1 METNFCIT
9 LTTIPSRLEDIYKT
23 IKSIEEQTL
32 KPNKIFLNIP
42 KEYYRFPGTEIKDYE
57 IKKIQSELLKVN
69 RCSDFGP
76 ATKIMGSL
84 NDVKKYDCVI
94 IIDDDHIYHSKMCE
108 IFIKEFEKKK
118 SNYSFYIQ
126 KIFNLNMAQC
136 ADGFL
141 INCEY
146 LDEIEK
152 FYELYVKNNKIFF
165 LDDDLWISIYLQTIK
180 KRKILNLIENFK
192 KETNRE
198 LVYDIHSN
206 FDALSNDIHKP
217 NKFFNRRKKAKFE
230 YVKFMIKHYFRN
242 FNQ

>member
-9 LTTIPSRLEDIYKT
+9 LTTIPSRLEAIYKT

-42 KEYYRFPGTEIKDYE
+42 KEYYRFPEAEIKDSE
-57 IKKIQSELLKVN
+57 IKKIQSELLKIN

-76 ATKIMGSL
+76 ATKIMGGL
-84 NDVKKYDCVI
+84 NDVRKYDCAI

-108 IFIKEFEKKK
+108 IFIREFEKKK
-118 SNYSFYIQ
+118 NNYSYYIQ

-152 FYELYVKNNKIFF
+152 FYELYVKNNKNFF
-165 LDDDLWISIYLQTIK
+165 LDDDLWISIYLQIIK
-180 KRKILNLIENFK
+180 KEKILNLIENFK
-192 KETNRE
+192 EETNRE
-198 LVYDIHSN
+198 LVYEIHSN
-206 FDALSNDIHKP
+206 FDALSNNIHKP
-217 NKFFNRRKKAKFE
+217 NKFFNRRKIAKFE
-230 YVKFMIKHYFRN
+230 YVKFMIRNYLRN

>member
-9 LTTIPSRLEDIYKT
+9 LTTIPSRLHAIYKT
-23 IKSIEEQTL
+23 IESIEEQTL

-42 KEYYRFPGTEIKDYE
+42 KEYYRFPGVKIKDSE
-57 IKKIQSELLKVN
+57 IKKIQSELVKIN

-76 ATKIMGSL
+76 ATKIMGGI
-84 NDVKKYDCVI
+84 NDIKKYDCVI

-118 SNYSFYIQ
+118 NNYSYYIQ
-126 KIFNLNMAQC
+126 RIFNLNMAQC

-141 INCEY
+141 INCEH
-146 LDEIEK
+146 LDKIEK
-152 FYELYVKNNKIFF
+152 FYELYVKNNKNFF
-165 LDDDLWISIYLQTIK
+165 LDDDLWISIYLQIIK
-180 KRKILNLIENFK
+180 KGKILNLIENFK

-206 FDALSNDIHKP
+206 LEALSDNIHKP
-217 NKFFNRRKKAKFE
+217 NKFFNRRKIAKFE
-230 YVKFMIKHYFRN
+230 YVKFMIKNYFRN